1 MEYICS
7 CCGSKIEKPEKQ
19 GENFYN
25 TIWSILSV
33 IFIIVGFINN
43 ITVGIVLIYL
53 YIIAANVSREKYVCT
68 VCKSS
73 NIIPLETPKG
83 QLLYKQYYS
92 RE

>member
-7 CCGSKIEKPEKQ
+7 CCGSKIENPKKQ

-25 TIWSILSV
+25 IIWSILSV

-53 YIIAANVSREKYVCT
+53 YIIAANVSREKFVCP
-68 VCKSS
+68 VCKSE
-73 NIIPLETPKG
+73 NIIPINTPKG
-83 QLLYKQYYS
+83 QQLYDRYHKG
-92 RE
+92 